1 MIDLNNKREEVRT
14 MNVKMNM
21 KYIIILFVL
30 VAVLVG
36 VIQHPSWIQSISSRI
51 TSSYYGSR
59 MGFEKE
65 LN

>member
-1 MIDLNNKREEVRT
+1 